1 MATKVSDLI
10 LDMETGDACLE
21 DAYIASAKGKI
32 AVSHAIFEAAYKNYE
47 LPDDGNFVCYQESAD
62 AGIPTKSDAA
72 AGTACEAVV
81 RELSAFYDAVAATAK
96 KVKDAAEKDL
106 KTLIAI
112 GKKVG
117 VNMSENFEG
126 GFAEPLGKAVVTSHR
141 LDLSDKQ
148 FLKGRKT
155 TKLAKNYTKGMCY
168 IMSAYGSSIAG
179 DLNPSIK
186 SFTGC
191 DGGTKGVDSLKA
203 LESRLS
209 DGGRALGGSVD
220 TDRATDSVKA
230 GDVTDLAM
238 SVWTVANVA
247 DAVLKATKGGKK
259 NADEMIR
266 SFCSSDGKGGKISR
280 TAEAING
287 DIKKYMANLE
297 EIGNAI
303 ATGYTNSVYVLMQT
317 VSK

>member
-10 LDMETGDACLE
+10 LDMETGDACLA

-32 AVSHAIFEAAYKNYE
+32 AVSHAIFEAAYKNCE
-47 LPDDGNFVCYQESAD
+47 LPDDGSFACYQESAE

-72 AGTACEAVV
+72 ASTACEAVV
-81 RELSAFYDAVAATAK
+81 RELSAYYDAVVATAK

-117 VNMSENFEG
+117 VSMSENFES
-126 GFAEPLGKAVVTSHR
+126 GFAEPLGKAVVSSRR
-141 LDLSDKQ
+141 LELSDKK
-148 FLKGRKT
+148 FLRSRASVG
-155 TKLAKNYTKGMCY
+155 LAKDYTKGMCY
-168 IMSAYGSSIAG
+168 TMAAFGVRIGT
-179 DLNPSIK
+179 DLNPGIK

-191 DGGTKGVDSLKA
+191 SGDVKTASCLKTLDSA
-203 LESRLS
+203 LS
-209 DGGRALGGSVD
+209 DGGRAMRVGSER
-220 TDRATDSVKA
+220 TTDSIKA
-230 GDVTDLAM
+230 ADVTDLAM

-247 DAVLKATKGGKK
+247 DAVLKAGKGGKK
-259 NADEMIR
+259 EADSLIR
-266 SFCSSDGKGGKISR
+266 SFCNGDAKPGKISR
-280 TAEAING
+280 TCESING

-303 ATGYTNSVYVLMQT
+303 STGYTDSVYVLMQA
-317 VSK
+317 VSR